1 MKKIIII
8 CMLISGLL
16 TGCQGNEVISEIPDE
31 SSDIQTTTIKEIST
45 EPLPDFV
52 LNMDN
57 ILFTSAC
64 NYAYDCQDPLK
75 YCMMFIRTDGQVY
88 SCSAKSG
95 TFFKT
100 LYECDNAVWDMAED
114 ITHIGTLTDSELSDL
129 IKYTENIDL
138 NSEAKIRDAKELRP
152 EVEVF
157 DSYTSYSYKW
167 DSDGNKKSFH
177 IISHDATGVSYETL
191 DENALNALELIRNSE
206 SYNLWLS
213 ECSRVLGIEYLN
225 AEVLEVYEKSALIKS
240 DNGAEITIPTLLPD
254 GTTVQ
259 IRKGDEIEIKFDG
272 NILETYPEQIKN
284 IYDIRITEKCTAHYE
299 KESADNAIQNLM
311 DSEDFQN
318 MTTSEKADAMLELLN
333 DIAENGTEE
342 YKYSLIEKDS
352 IIYDGKDIIN
362 FTYKFFGQGTIKLEP
377 FDPEMN

>member
-1 MKKIIII
+1 MKKMIIIF
-8 CMLISGLL
+8 MLISGLL
-16 TGCQGNEVISEIPDE
+16 TGCQSDEVIYEISE

-64 NYAYDCQDPLK
+64 NYAYNCQDPLK

-95 TFFKT
+95 TFFKN

-138 NSEAKIRDAKELRP
+138 NSEAYVRGDTELRP
-152 EVEVF
+152 DVEVC
-157 DSYTSYSYKW
+157 DSYTSYLYKR
-167 DSDGNKKSFH
+167 DSDGNKKSFYT
-177 IISHDATGVSYETL
+177 ISHDATGVSYKTL
-191 DENALNALELIRNSE
+191 DENALNALEIIKNSK
-206 SYNLWLS
+206 SYNSWLS
-213 ECSRVLGIEYLN
+213 ECSRVLGVEYLN

-240 DNGAEITIPTLLPD
+240 VNGAEITIPTLLPD

-272 NILETYPEQIKN
+272 NILETYPEQIHN
-284 IYDIRITEKCTAHYE
+284 IYDIRITEKNIAMYE
-299 KESADNAIQNLM
+299 KESVDNAIQNLM
-311 DSEDFQN
+311 DSKDFQN
-318 MTTSEKADAMLELLN
+318 MTTSEKADTMLELLN

-352 IIYDGKDIIN
+352 IIYDGKDIIV
-362 FTYKFFGQGTIKLEP
+362 FTYKFIGPGTIKLEP
-377 FDPEMN
+377 FDSEMN